1 MVDVCQDVIIR
12 EDDCGVDKGIVVSEI
27 SENGQ
32 VIEKFSE
39 RVKGR
44 FPVRDILKPGT
55 DEVLI
60 SKDHMMTEDD
70 AALLE
75 KFDIHSAEIRTV
87 LTCKAHSGICAKCY
101 GMNLATSKPVG
112 PGEAVGI
119 IGSNGAG
126 KSTLLKLLTH
136 VTAPTSG
143 DIDLYGRVASML
155 EVGTGFHPEMTGREN
170 VYLNGAILGMTRAEI
185 DAKMAEIIEFSEV
198 GDFIDT
204 PVKRYSSGMFVKL
217 AFSVAAHLDSE
228 IMIMDEV
235 LAVGDM
241 KFQKKCLTKMRQAA
255 RRDGKTVLY
264 VSHNMATIRDLCDR
278 CIVLDKG
285 KVIFDGDVD
294 EGIALYLSTKS
305 QAADFVDY
313 SDFKR
318 DNWFKRDNLRLQSVR
333 VLVPSVE
340 AIERTQPV
348 RIHCVIKAQ
357 ESVERVGLRL
367 EVRDEVG
374 NPLATSCLYDLNL
387 HEGDSE
393 FTAQYD
399 LSVLSPGKYSNYFTL
414 FTAGEGGAHT
424 VEDWVPGIQF
434 RMVDTFTSG
443 HLEWNAKDWGS
454 IRLPEAVLC
463 KENAE

>member
-1 MVDVCQDVIIR
+1 MENQDLMIRVQDVKKQYRLGQIGGGTLR
-12 EDDCGVDKGIVVSEI
+12 GDLQSWWARKRGKEDPNTQI
-27 SENGQ
+27 
-32 VIEKFSE
+32 
-39 RVKGR
+39 
-44 FPVRDILKPGT
+44 GT
-55 DEVLI
+55 DQRLVGTTF
-60 SKDHMMTEDD
+60 M
-70 AALLE
+70 ALNGVS
-75 KFDIHSAEIRTV
+75 FTV
-87 LTCKAHSGICAKCY
+87 
-101 GMNLATSKPVG
+101 NQ
-112 PGEAVGI
+112 GEAVGI

-185 DAKMAEIIEFSEV
+185 DAKMNQIIEFSEV

-204 PVKRYSSGMFVKL
+204 PVKRYSSGMYVKL

-255 RRDGKTVLY
+255 KQDGRTVLY

-285 KVIFDGDVD
+285 KVVFDGNVD

-305 QAADFVDY
+305 QANSFIDY
-313 SDFKR
+313 TEFKR
-318 DNWFKRDNLRLQSVR
+318 DNWYKRDNLRLQT
-333 VLVPSVE
+333 VE
-340 AIERTQPV
+340 LQGIENAVVERRKPLQI
-348 RIHCVIKAQ
+348 RYQIKAATAA
-357 ESVERVGLRL
+357 EDVGIRL

-374 NPLATSCLYDLNL
+374 NPLAAACLYGLEL
-387 HEGDSE
+387 QEGVTE
-393 FTAQYD
+393 ITAQYD
-399 LSVLSPGKYSNYFTL
+399 VSPFAPGKHSTYITIFTKGDGD
-414 FTAGEGGAHT
+414 AQS
-424 VEDWVPGIQF
+424 VEDWVPGMMLQIE
-434 RMVDTFTSG
+434 DTLLDGET
-443 HLEWNAKDWGS
+443 EWNATAWGA
-454 IRLPEAVLC
+454 IQLPNATLLEANHV
-463 KENAE
+463 

>member
-1 MVDVCQDVIIR
+1 MSENELMIRVQDVKKQYRLGQIGGGTLR
-12 EDDCGVDKGIVVSEI
+12 SDLQSWWARKRGKEDPNSLI
-27 SENGQ
+27 
-32 VIEKFSE
+32 
-39 RVKGR
+39 
-44 FPVRDILKPGT
+44 GT
-55 DEVLI
+55 DQRLI
-60 SKDHMMTEDD
+60 GTTFM
-70 AALLE
+70 ALNGVS
-75 KFDIHSAEIRTV
+75 FTV
-87 LTCKAHSGICAKCY
+87 KK
-101 GMNLATSKPVG
+101 
-112 PGEAVGI
+112 GEAVGI

-136 VTAPTSG
+136 VTAPSAG

-185 DAKMAEIIEFSEV
+185 DAKMDEIIEFSEV
-198 GDFIDT
+198 RDFIDT

-255 RRDGKTVLY
+255 QRDGKTVLY

-285 KVIFDGDVD
+285 KVVFDGDVD
-294 EGIALYLSTKS
+294 EAIALYLSTKS
-305 QAADFVDY
+305 QTSDFVDY
-313 SDFKR
+313 STFKR
-318 DNWFKRDNLRLQSVR
+318 DNWFKRDNLRLQSVQ
-333 VLVPSVE
+333 VQVPSVE
-340 AIERTQPV
+340 AIERSQPV
-348 RIHCVIKAQ
+348 RMRFVIKAK
-357 ESVERVGLRL
+357 ESAGAVGLRF

-374 NPLATSCLYDLNL
+374 NPLATSCLYALQL
-387 HEGDSE
+387 QSGDNTV
-393 FTAQYD
+393 TASYD

-414 FTAGEGGAHT
+414 FTAGEGGIHT

-434 RMVDTFTSG
+434 RMVDTFSENQ
-443 HLEWNAKDWGS
+443 LEWNAKDWGA
-454 IRLPEAVLC
+454 IRLPEAVHC
-463 KENAE
+463 QEDA

>member
-1 MVDVCQDVIIR
+1 M
-12 EDDCGVDKGIVVSEI
+12 
-27 SENGQ
+27 SENKLM
-32 VIEKFSE
+32 I
-39 RVKGR
+39 R
-44 FPVRDILKPGT
+44 VRDVKKQYRLGQIGGGTLRGDLQSWWARKRGKEDPNTLIGT
-55 DEVLI
+55 DQRLI
-60 SKDHMMTEDD
+60 GTTFM
-70 AALLE
+70 ALNGVS
-75 KFDIHSAEIRTV
+75 FTV
-87 LTCKAHSGICAKCY
+87 NK
-101 GMNLATSKPVG
+101 
-112 PGEAVGI
+112 GEAVGI

-136 VTAPTSG
+136 VTAPTEG

-185 DAKMAEIIEFSEV
+185 HAKMDEIIEFSEV
-198 GDFIDT
+198 RDFIDT

-255 RRDGKTVLY
+255 QRDGKTVLY

-285 KVIFDGDVD
+285 KVVFDGGVD
-294 EGIALYLSTKS
+294 EGIALYLSTRS
-305 QAADFVDY
+305 QASEFVDY
-313 SDFKR
+313 SAFKR
-318 DNWFKRDNLRLQSVR
+318 DNWFKRDNIRLQNVHL
-333 VLVPSVE
+333 LVPTVE
-340 AIERTQPV
+340 AIERSQPV
-348 RIHCVIKAQ
+348 RMRFVIKAQ
-357 ESVERVGLRL
+357 ESAGAVGLRF

-374 NPLATSCLYDLNL
+374 TPLATSCLYGLQL
-387 HEGDSE
+387 QPGDNT
-393 FTAQYD
+393 FTVSYD

-414 FTAGEGGAHT
+414 FTAGEGGTHI

-434 RMVDTFTSG
+434 RMVDTFSG
-443 HLEWNAKDWGS
+443 NQLEWNAKDWGA

-463 KENAE
+463 QEDA

>member
-1 MVDVCQDVIIR
+1 MSDKNEIMIR
-12 EDDCGVDKGIVVSEI
+12 VRNVKKKYRLGQIGGGTLRGDLQSWWARVRGKEDPNSLI
-27 SENGQ
+27 
-32 VIEKFSE
+32 
-39 RVKGR
+39 
-44 FPVRDILKPGT
+44 GT
-55 DEVLI
+55 DQRLVGTTF
-60 SKDHMMTEDD
+60 M
-70 AALLE
+70 ALNGVS
-75 KFDIHSAEIRTV
+75 FDV
-87 LTCKAHSGICAKCY
+87 QK
-101 GMNLATSKPVG
+101 
-112 PGEAVGI
+112 GEAVGI

-136 VTAPTSG
+136 VTAPTEG

-204 PVKRYSSGMFVKL
+204 PVKRYSSGMYVKL

-255 RRDGKTVLY
+255 KRDGKTVLY

-278 CIVLDKG
+278 CIVLDQG
-285 KVIFDGDVD
+285 RVVFDGAVD
-294 EGIALYLSTKS
+294 AGIAIYLSKKS
-305 QAADFVDY
+305 QSTDFVDY
-313 SDFKR
+313 SRYKR

-333 VLVPSVE
+333 FHVASVE
-340 AIERTQPV
+340 SIERTRPIRAEYV
-348 RIHCVIKAQ
+348 IHAR
-357 ESVERVGLRL
+357 EAAHGVGLRF

-374 NPLATSCLYDLNL
+374 NPLATSCLYHLDLQP
-387 HEGDSE
+387 GDNRFLVE
-393 FTAQYD
+393 YD
-399 LSVLSPGKYSNYFTL
+399 LQVLSPGQYSNYFTL
-414 FTAGEGGAHT
+414 FTQGEGGTQT

-434 RMVDTFTSG
+434 TIVNTFLG
-443 HLEWNAKDWGS
+443 DELEWNAKEWGAVELPNT
-454 IRLPEAVLC
+454 RLLEQEKLS
-463 KENAE
+463 